1 VITFPEVT
9 VARITEQNFFVF
21 LVQLFLLLG
30 LSKLLG
36 ILFSKWK
43 LQAMIA
49 PILVGV
55 VLGPTVLG
63 RLLPSVQNALFPK
76 VPAQYEMIDTVAWL
90 GFLLLLLVDGLE
102 VNFSNVLKRKS
113 GAGRVSIADFVIPIA
128 LTGIPCYFIA
138 GRYADPG
145 ADRIL
150 ATLFVASTMTL
161 SAMPVAIRA
170 MRDTR
175 ILKTDMGYM
184 ASSALTINEVVGW
197 LVFTAIL
204 GVFSRGG
211 VSFGSVLLVVA
222 ATAAF
227 TAFALT
233 VGRRF
238 FDLAMG
244 AVKKKTEDSAA
255 VSLTLVLMFGLAFG
269 AVTNAIGIHVLLG
282 FFLAGLVAGEAKE
295 LSESSRSTISQVVHA
310 VFVPIFF
317 ATMGLRVDIVS
328 GARLGLTA
336 FVLVLGILARL
347 LAAYAG
353 ALFTRTERSNRHIIA
368 VLHTPGGEMQVV
380 VGVLALELGLIGE
393 PLFIAVVGSAV
404 LSSVLFGPWLSSVVR
419 VRDRLSIAQF
429 LSPSGIIAQLKTATR
444 EQAISALCAQAAAL
458 SGVNYHLVLES
469 VRAREEVMSTALEKE
484 IAVPHAKISD
494 LQSPLI
500 VFGREPAGIDWNA
513 MDGKPVKL
521 IFLILTPSE
530 SYDIQLRI
538 YRGVIRMLQQEDFR
552 QKLIDAPDH
561 KAIWG
566 IISSAVI

>member
-1 VITFPEVT
+1 VIEFLEGI
-9 VARITEQNFFVF
+9 VAHITEHNFFVF

-30 LSKLLG
+30 LSRLLG
-36 ILFSKWK
+36 MVFSKWK

-76 VPAQYEMIDTVAWL
+76 VPAQFGMIDTVAWL
-90 GFLLLLLVDGLE
+90 GFLLLLLVSGLE

-113 GAGRVSIADFVIPIA
+113 GAGKISIADLVIPMA
-128 LTGIPCYFIA
+128 LVGIPCYYVA
-138 GRYADPG
+138 GRQASPG
-145 ADRIL
+145 AGRIL
-150 ATLFVASTMTL
+150 ATLFVAFTMTI

-170 MRDTR
+170 MRDTK
-175 ILKTDMGYM
+175 ILKTDMGYL
-184 ASSALTINEVVGW
+184 ASSALTINEVAGW
-197 LVFTAIL
+197 LVFTVIFGL
-204 GVFSRGG
+204 FPRGG
-211 VSFGSVLLVVA
+211 ASPGSFLLVVA
-222 ATAAF
+222 ATAGF

-233 VGRRF
+233 LGRRL

-244 AVKKKTEDSAA
+244 AVKKKTEDSVA
-255 VSLTLVLMFGLAFG
+255 VSLTLVLVFGLAFG
-269 AVTNAIGIHVLLG
+269 AITNTIGIHVLLG

-295 LSESSRSTISQVVHA
+295 LSESSRNTISQIVHA

-317 ATMGLRVDIVS
+317 ATMGLRVDFVS
-328 GARLGLTA
+328 GARPGLIA

-347 LAAYAG
+347 VAALAG
-353 ALFTRTERSNRHIIA
+353 ASFTGTERSNRHIIA

-380 VGVLALELGLIGE
+380 VGTLALELGLIGE
-393 PLFIAVVGSAV
+393 PLFIAVVASAV

-429 LSPSGIIAQLKTATR
+429 LSPSGIISNLKTATR
-444 EQAISALCAQAAAL
+444 EQAISALCAQASAL

-484 IAVPHAKISD
+484 IAVPHAKMSD

-500 VFGREPAGIDWNA
+500 VLGREPAGIDWNA
-513 MDGKPVKL
+513 IDGKPVKL
-521 IFLILTPSE
+521 VFLILTPSE

-538 YRGVIRMLQQEDFR
+538 YRGVIRLLQEEDFR
-552 QKLIDAPDH
+552 QKLIDAADH
-561 KAIWG
+561 KAMWG
-566 IISSAVI
+566 IISTAVI